1 MTFGDSTLHNLV
13 ASEEPIGSGLH
24 LGPCMEG
31 LGAGEVRGGGE
42 EKRCFSF
49 CCCLFVGFF
58 FFFLTAE
65 R

>member
-31 LGAGEVRGGGE
+31 LGAGEVREGGG
-42 EKRCFSF
+42 RRNVVF
-49 CCCLFVGFF
+49 LFVVVCLWAFF
-58 FFFLTAE
+58 FFS
-65 R
+65 